1 MNSRI
6 IFDESRK
13 EVKLTFENVYT
24 DLVLLKSENNK
35 EAFNGLVLSIL
46 SEIKK
51 YINGRI
57 SSAIHQ
63 GHFSRGKYKA
73 EDFIDQLFIEI
84 YDNLEEVKSK
94 NNFYKWLFKKTN
106 QLLDDTIVEEE
117 FDDLF
122 FKNIDDYSKQEL
134 EGMVEKYTIDGGGDV
149 VMLDELNESSF
160 NPKKIE
166 SFSSYLIE
174 NDETELVEKIDK
186 ELTAEDVHNHINF
199 VLASLPLAMRNVYDL
214 YYSAQF
220 SIEEISDI
228 TNLSRV
234 EIDDLLKEA
243 KIRIKHSFE
252 KRF

>member
-1 MNSRI
+1 
-6 IFDESRK
+6 
-13 EVKLTFENVYT
+13 
-24 DLVLLKSENNK
+24 
-35 EAFNGLVLSIL
+35 
-46 SEIKK
+46 
-51 YINGRI
+51 
-57 SSAIHQ
+57 
-63 GHFSRGKYKA
+63 
-73 EDFIDQLFIEI
+73 
-84 YDNLEEVKSK
+84 
-94 NNFYKWLFKKTN
+94 
-106 QLLDDTIVEEE
+106 LDDTIVEEE